1 MKEKPNTREK
11 ILEAA
16 ENEFIEKGFG
26 GARTTVIAERAGVTH
41 AMLHYYFRTKEQLFE
56 QIVNKNVAVLE
67 QTIIAAMGEPDRPFI
82 GRLKS
87 GIAMHFDM
95 IAANPQ
101 LPRFFVN
108 EVLLHPDQYRI
119 LYDKMKVKVQGLL
132 ASLQE
137 EADKETA
144 AGKMDKVDVRMLFVS
159 FLSLNFFPF
168 VAQSLWSG
176 LLGDLM
182 DDEAAY
188 LEARKA
194 ENIKMMEKRLKVI

>member
-1 MKEKPNTREK
+1 MKEKPNTRDK

-16 ENEFIEKGFG
+16 EKEFIEKGFA

-56 QIVNKNVAVLE
+56 QIVNKNVATLE
-67 QTIIAAMGEPDRPFI
+67 QTIIAAMGEPDKPFVE
-82 GRLKS
+82 RLKS
-87 GIAMHFDM
+87 GMSVHFDM
-95 IAANPQ
+95 IATNPQ

-108 EVLLHPDQYRI
+108 EVLLHPEQYKI
-119 LYDKMKVKVQGLL
+119 LYDKMKVKVQGLFV
-132 ASLQE
+132 SLQE
-137 EADKETA
+137 EADKEAA
-144 AGKMDKVDVRMLFVS
+144 AGKICKVDVRMLFIS

-168 VAQSLWSG
+168 VAQSLWRG

-194 ENIKMMEKRLKVI
+194 ENVKMVENRLKIV

>member
-16 ENEFIEKGFG
+16 EQEFIENGFG

-67 QTIIAAMGEPDRPFI
+67 QTIIATMGEPDRPFVE
-82 GRLKS
+82 RLKS
-87 GIAMHFDM
+87 GISAHFDL
-95 IAANPQ
+95 IAVNPQ

-108 EVLLHPDQYRI
+108 EVLLHPEQYKI
-119 LYDKMKVKVQGLL
+119 LYDKMKAKVQGLL

-137 EADKETA
+137 EADKEA
-144 AGKMDKVDVRMLFVS
+144 SAGKMDKVDVRMLFVS

-194 ENIKMMEKRLKVI
+194 ENIKMMEKRLKAI